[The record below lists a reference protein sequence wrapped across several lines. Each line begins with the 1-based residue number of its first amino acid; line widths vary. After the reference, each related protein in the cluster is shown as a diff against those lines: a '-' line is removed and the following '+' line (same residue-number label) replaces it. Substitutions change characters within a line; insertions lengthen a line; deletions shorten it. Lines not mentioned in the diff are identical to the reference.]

1 MALVNDERFGVSGSD
16 RPSPPGTRYQ
26 RLFAQ
31 HLGEMNPALERRV
44 SELLALTDFS
54 AAAFERLNVTEVA
67 SLIVLV
73 ALGESGA
80 RWAGLLLPD
89 EAGLLRPAGRRGA
102 GNPGWED
109 LHLEVPDLLP
119 DSLVFRSGGE
129 HPEEDPAAEPF
140 RELMRDSAAS
150 SATLLRTRDGLR
162 GVLLLGE
169 PHPDLTGSRTDFLE
183 ALAVSAAAAL
193 EKCRR
198 DEELRVANR
207 RLSLH
212 VYQLR
217 SLMDLTAGLHR
228 ARDEVAVWDLLL
240 HGAMGHVL
248 ASRAAVVAGGR
259 VVAAKGPKRPDE
271 DGAVFVRAAEVLA
284 GEHKI
289 RPAGDL
295 SHWTTSCELARLE
308 IGWVVPFASGAVQ
321 GTLFLGAAGFGRE
334 LSSAD
339 RAFLTSLTEQ
349 ASAAVESLRLTRAS
363 IQKEKELEVARRIQ
377 ARFLPAEA
385 PEYPGWDLWGI
396 NIPCLSVGGDYYD
409 YLTLDEAVFVTIA
422 DVSGKGAG
430 PALIMASVQAS
441 LRAFFRHGRSG
452 IASAAEELN
461 HHLHRNT
468 EDSRYMTAILAR
480 LEPTTGRLDYLNAGH
495 VHPVLVRGDGSVE
508 RLDRG
513 STVLGLF
520 PEIDTEVGTCEL
532 APGDLVAL
540 FTDGLSEAEDPAGG
554 LFDDARIVDALIAAR
569 SMSARDICGDLLS
582 RARAFSGPSPLRDDL
597 TLVVL
602 KRRGRQV
609 LV

>member
-1 MALVNDERFGVSGSD
+1 MTTRTARRIEPD
-16 RPSPPGTRYQ
+16 RPSSSGARYQ

-31 HLGEMNPALERRV
+31 HLGEMNPAVERRV
-44 SELLALTDFS
+44 SELLALTDFT
-54 AAAFERLNVTEVA
+54 AAAFERLNAAEVA

-73 ALGESGA
+73 ALGETGA
-80 RWAGLLLPD
+80 RWAGMLLPD
-89 EAGLLRPAGRRGA
+89 EAGQLCPAGRRGA

-109 LHLEVPDLLP
+109 LRLEVPDRLP
-119 DSLVFRSGGE
+119 ESLVLRAGGE
-129 HPEEDPAAEPF
+129 QAEEEPAAAPF
-140 RELMRDSAAS
+140 RQLMRDAGAS
-150 SATLLRTRDGLR
+150 SATLLQTRDGLR
-162 GVLLLGE
+162 GVLLLGA
-169 PHPDLTGSRTDFLE
+169 PHPELAGSQSDFLE
-183 ALAVSAAAAL
+183 VFAASAAAAL

-228 ARDEVAVWDLLL
+228 ARDEAAVWDLLL

-248 ASRAAVVAGGR
+248 ASRAAVVVGGR
-259 VVAAKGPKRPDE
+259 VAAAKGPRRPDE
-271 DGAVFVRAAEVLA
+271 DGAPLVHAAEILA

-289 RPAGDL
+289 RPTADI
-295 SHWTTSCELARLE
+295 SHWSTSCELARLE
-308 IGWVVPFASGAVQ
+308 IGWIVPFSSGAVQ

-339 RAFLTSLTEQ
+339 RAFLTSLAGQ

-377 ARFLPAEA
+377 TRFLPAEA

-396 NIPCLSVGGDYYD
+396 NIPCLAVGGDYYD
-409 YLTLDEAVFVTIA
+409 YLTLDGAIFVTIA

-468 EDSRYMTAILAR
+468 EDNRYMTAILAR
-480 LEPTTGRLDYLNAGH
+480 LEPSTGRLDYLNAGH
-495 VHPVLVRGDGSVE
+495 VQPVLVRADGSVE

-520 PEIDTEVGTCEL
+520 PDIDTEVGACAL

-569 SMSARDICGDLLS
+569 SLSARDICGDLLS
-582 RARAFSGPSPLRDDL
+582 RARAFSGPNPLRDDL

-602 KRRGRQV
+602 KRAPRE
-609 LV
+609 

>member
-1 MALVNDERFGVSGSD
+1 MTTRTARRIEPD
-16 RPSPPGTRYQ
+16 RPSSSGARYQ

-31 HLGEMNPALERRV
+31 HLGEMNPAVERRV
-44 SELLALTDFS
+44 SELLALTDFT
-54 AAAFERLNVTEVA
+54 AAAFERLNAAEVA

-73 ALGESGA
+73 ALGETGA
-80 RWAGLLLPD
+80 RWAGMLLPD
-89 EAGLLRPAGRRGA
+89 EAGQLCPAGRRGG

-109 LHLEVPDLLP
+109 LRLEVPDRLP
-119 DSLVFRSGGE
+119 ESLVLRAGGE
-129 HPEEDPAAEPF
+129 QAEEEPAAAPF
-140 RELMRDSAAS
+140 RQLMRDAGAS
-150 SATLLRTRDGLR
+150 SATLLQTRDGLR
-162 GVLLLGE
+162 GVLLLGA
-169 PHPDLTGSRTDFLE
+169 PHPELAGSQSDFLE
-183 ALAVSAAAAL
+183 VFAASAAAAL

-228 ARDEVAVWDLLL
+228 ARDEAAVWDLLL

-248 ASRAAVVAGGR
+248 ASRAAVVVGGR
-259 VVAAKGPKRPDE
+259 VAAAKGPRRPDE
-271 DGAVFVRAAEVLA
+271 DGAPLVHAAEILA

-289 RPAGDL
+289 RPTADI
-295 SHWTTSCELARLE
+295 SHWSTSCELARLE
-308 IGWVVPFASGAVQ
+308 IGWIVPFSSGAVQ

-339 RAFLTSLTEQ
+339 RAFLTSLAGQ

-377 ARFLPAEA
+377 TRFLPAEA

-396 NIPCLSVGGDYYD
+396 NIPCLAVGGDYYD
-409 YLTLDEAVFVTIA
+409 YLTLDGAIFVTIA

-468 EDSRYMTAILAR
+468 EDNRYMTAILAR
-480 LEPTTGRLDYLNAGH
+480 LEPSTGRLDYLNAGH
-495 VHPVLVRGDGSVE
+495 VQPVLVRADGSVE

-520 PEIDTEVGTCEL
+520 PDIDTEVGACEL

-569 SMSARDICGDLLS
+569 SLSARDICGDLLS
-582 RARAFSGPSPLRDDL
+582 RARAFSGPNPLRDDL

-602 KRRGRQV
+602 KRAPRE
-609 LV
+609 

>member
-1 MALVNDERFGVSGSD
+1 MTTRTARRIEPD
-16 RPSPPGTRYQ
+16 RPSSSGARYQ

-31 HLGEMNPALERRV
+31 HLGEMNPAVERRV
-44 SELLALTDFS
+44 SELLALTDFT
-54 AAAFERLNVTEVA
+54 AAAFERLNAAEVA

-73 ALGESGA
+73 ALGETGA
-80 RWAGLLLPD
+80 RWAGMLLPD
-89 EAGLLRPAGRRGA
+89 EAGQLCPAGRRGA

-109 LHLEVPDLLP
+109 LRLEVPDRLP
-119 DSLVFRSGGE
+119 ESLVLRAGGE
-129 HPEEDPAAEPF
+129 HAEEEPAAAPF
-140 RELMRDSAAS
+140 RQLMRDAGAS
-150 SATLLRTRDGLR
+150 SATLLQTRDGLR
-162 GVLLLGE
+162 GVLLLGA
-169 PHPDLTGSRTDFLE
+169 PHPELAGSQSDFLE
-183 ALAVSAAAAL
+183 VFAASAAAAL

-228 ARDEVAVWDLLL
+228 ARDEAAVWDLLL

-248 ASRAAVVAGGR
+248 ASRAAVVVGGR
-259 VVAAKGPKRPDE
+259 VAAAKGPRRPDE
-271 DGAVFVRAAEVLA
+271 DGAPLVRAAEILA

-289 RPAGDL
+289 RPTADI
-295 SHWTTSCELARLE
+295 SHWSTSCELARLE
-308 IGWVVPFASGAVQ
+308 IGWILPFSSGAVQ

-339 RAFLTSLTEQ
+339 RAFLTSLAGQ

-377 ARFLPAEA
+377 TRFLPAEA

-396 NIPCLSVGGDYYD
+396 NIPCLAVGGDYYD
-409 YLTLDEAVFVTIA
+409 YLTLDGAIFVTIA

-468 EDSRYMTAILAR
+468 EDNRYMTAILAR
-480 LEPTTGRLDYLNAGH
+480 LEPSTGRLDYLNAGH
-495 VHPVLVRGDGSVE
+495 VQPVLVRADGSVE

-520 PEIDTEVGTCEL
+520 PDIDTEVGTCEL

-569 SMSARDICGDLLS
+569 SLSARDICGDLLS
-582 RARAFSGPSPLRDDL
+582 RARAFSGPNPLRDDL

-602 KRRGRQV
+602 KRGPRE
-609 LV
+609 

>member
-1 MALVNDERFGVSGSD
+1 MTTRTARTIEPD
-16 RPSPPGTRYQ
+16 RPSSSGARYQ

-31 HLGEMNPALERRV
+31 HLGEMNPAVERRV
-44 SELLALTDFS
+44 SELLALTDFT
-54 AAAFERLNVTEVA
+54 AAAFERLNAAEVA

-73 ALGESGA
+73 ALGETGA
-80 RWAGLLLPD
+80 RWAGMLLPD
-89 EAGLLRPAGRRGA
+89 EAGQLCPAGRRGA

-109 LHLEVPDLLP
+109 LRLEVPDRLP
-119 DSLVFRSGGE
+119 ESLVLRAGGE
-129 HPEEDPAAEPF
+129 HAEEESAAAPF
-140 RELMRDSAAS
+140 RQLMRDAGAS
-150 SATLLRTRDGLR
+150 SATLLQTRDGLR
-162 GVLLLGE
+162 GVLLLGA
-169 PHPDLTGSRTDFLE
+169 PHPELAGSQSDFLE
-183 ALAVSAAAAL
+183 VFAASAAAAL

-228 ARDEVAVWDLLL
+228 ARDEAAVWDLLL

-248 ASRAAVVAGGR
+248 ASRAAVVVGGR
-259 VVAAKGPKRPDE
+259 VAAAKGPRRPDE
-271 DGAVFVRAAEVLA
+271 DGAPLVRAAEILA

-289 RPAGDL
+289 RPTADI
-295 SHWTTSCELARLE
+295 SHWSTSCELARLE
-308 IGWVVPFASGAVQ
+308 IGWIVPFSSGAVQ

-339 RAFLTSLTEQ
+339 RAFLTSLAGQ

-363 IQKEKELEVARRIQ
+363 IQKEKELEVARQIQ
-377 ARFLPAEA
+377 TRFLPAEA

-396 NIPCLSVGGDYYD
+396 NIPCLAVGGDYYD
-409 YLTLDEAVFVTIA
+409 YLTLDGAIFVTIA

-468 EDSRYMTAILAR
+468 EDNRYMTAILAR
-480 LEPTTGRLDYLNAGH
+480 LEPSTGRLDYLNAGH
-495 VHPVLVRGDGSVE
+495 VHPVLVRADGSVE

-520 PEIDTEVGTCEL
+520 PDIDTEVGTCEL
-532 APGDLVAL
+532 APGDLVAM

-569 SMSARDICGDLLS
+569 SLSARDICGDLLS
-582 RARAFSGPSPLRDDL
+582 RARAFSGPNPLRDDL

-602 KRRGRQV
+602 KRGPRE
-609 LV
+609 

>member
-1 MALVNDERFGVSGSD
+1 MTTRTARRIEPD
-16 RPSPPGTRYQ
+16 RPSSSGARYQ

-31 HLGEMNPALERRV
+31 HLGEMNPAVERRV
-44 SELLALTDFS
+44 SELLALTDFT
-54 AAAFERLNVTEVA
+54 AAAFERLNAAEVA

-73 ALGESGA
+73 ALGETGA
-80 RWAGLLLPD
+80 RWAGMLLPD
-89 EAGLLRPAGRRGA
+89 EAGQLCPAGRRGA

-109 LHLEVPDLLP
+109 LRLEVPDRLP
-119 DSLVFRSGGE
+119 ESLVLRAGGE
-129 HPEEDPAAEPF
+129 QAEEEPAAAPF
-140 RELMRDSAAS
+140 RQLMRDAGAS
-150 SATLLRTRDGLR
+150 SATLLQTRDGLR
-162 GVLLLGE
+162 GVLLLGA
-169 PHPDLTGSRTDFLE
+169 PHPELAGSQSDFLE
-183 ALAVSAAAAL
+183 VFAASAAAAL

-228 ARDEVAVWDLLL
+228 ARDEAAVWDLLL

-248 ASRAAVVAGGR
+248 ASRAAVVVGGR
-259 VVAAKGPKRPDE
+259 VAAAKGPRRPDE
-271 DGAVFVRAAEVLA
+271 DGAPLVHAAEILA

-289 RPAGDL
+289 RPTADI
-295 SHWTTSCELARLE
+295 SHWSTSCELARLE
-308 IGWVVPFASGAVQ
+308 IGWIVPFSSGAVQ

-339 RAFLTSLTEQ
+339 RAFLTSLAGQ

-377 ARFLPAEA
+377 TRFLPAEA

-396 NIPCLSVGGDYYD
+396 NIPCLAVGGDYYD
-409 YLTLDEAVFVTIA
+409 YLTLDGAIFVTIA

-468 EDSRYMTAILAR
+468 EDNRYMTAILAR
-480 LEPTTGRLDYLNAGH
+480 LEPSTGRLDYLNAGH
-495 VHPVLVRGDGSVE
+495 VLPVLVRVDGSIE

-520 PEIDTEVGTCEL
+520 PDIDTEVGACEL

-569 SMSARDICGDLLS
+569 SLSARDICGDLLS
-582 RARAFSGPSPLRDDL
+582 RARAFSGPNPLRDDL

-602 KRRGRQV
+602 KRAPRE
-609 LV
+609 

>member
-1 MALVNDERFGVSGSD
+1 MTTRTTRGIEPD
-16 RPSPPGTRYQ
+16 RPSPSGTRYQ

-31 HLGEMNPALERRV
+31 HLGEMNPAVERRV
-44 SELLALTDFS
+44 SELLALTDFT
-54 AAAFERLNVTEVA
+54 AAAFELLSAAEVA

-80 RWAGLLLPD
+80 RWAGMLLPD
-89 EAGLLRPAGRRGA
+89 EAGQLCPAGRRGA
-102 GNPGWED
+102 ENPGWED
-109 LHLEVPDLLP
+109 LRLEVPDRLP
-119 DSLVFRSGGE
+119 ESLVLRAGGE
-129 HPEEDPAAEPF
+129 DAEEEPTARPF
-140 RELMRDSAAS
+140 RQLMRDAGAS
-150 SATLLRTRDGLR
+150 SVTLLQTRDGLR
-162 GVLLLGE
+162 GVLLLGA
-169 PHPDLTGSRTDFLE
+169 PHPELAGSQSDFLE
-183 ALAVSAAAAL
+183 VFAASAAAAL

-228 ARDEVAVWDLLL
+228 ARDEAAVWDLLL

-248 ASRAAVVAGGR
+248 ASRAAVVVGGR
-259 VVAAKGPKRPDE
+259 VAAAKGPRRPDE
-271 DGAVFVRAAEVLA
+271 DGAQFVRAAEILA

-289 RPAGDL
+289 RPTADI
-295 SHWTTSCELARLE
+295 SHWSTSCELARLE
-308 IGWVVPFASGAVQ
+308 IGWIVPFTSGAVQ

-339 RAFLTSLTEQ
+339 RAFLTSLAGQ

-377 ARFLPAEA
+377 TRFLPAEA

-396 NIPCLSVGGDYYD
+396 NIPCLAVGGDYYD
-409 YLTLDEAVFVTIA
+409 YLTLDGAIFVTIA

-441 LRAFFRHGRSG
+441 LRAFFRHGRPG

-480 LEPTTGRLDYLNAGH
+480 LEPSTGRLDYLNAGH
-495 VHPVLVRGDGSVE
+495 VHPVLARADGSVE

-520 PEIDTEVGTCEL
+520 PDIDTEVGTCEL
-532 APGDLVAL
+532 APGDLVAM

-569 SMSARDICGDLLS
+569 SLSARNICGDLLS
-582 RARAFSGPSPLRDDL
+582 RARAFSGPNPLRDDL

-602 KRRGRQV
+602 KRGPRE
-609 LV
+609 

>member
-1 MALVNDERFGVSGSD
+1 MTDPEPPTS
-16 RPSPPGTRYQ
+16 PGTRYQ
-26 RLFAQ
+26 RLVAE
-31 HLGEMNPALERRV
+31 HIGDMNPALERRV

-54 AAAFERLNVTEVA
+54 AAAFERMNVSEVA

-73 ALGESGA
+73 ALGESGV

-89 EAGLLRPAGRRGA
+89 EDGRFRPAGRRGA
-102 GNPGWED
+102 GNAGWEE
-109 LHLEVPDLLP
+109 LSLEPPDLLP

-129 HPEEDPAAEPF
+129 HPDENPVAEPF
-140 RELMRDSAAS
+140 LGVMRDSGAS
-150 SATLLRTRDGLR
+150 SAALLRTPDGLR

-169 PHPDLTGSRTDFLE
+169 PHPELAGSRTDFLE

-228 ARDEVAVWDLLL
+228 ARDEAAVWDLLL

-271 DGAVFVRAAEVLA
+271 DIAALVHAAEILE
-284 GEHKI
+284 GQHEI

-295 SHWTTSCELARLE
+295 SHWSTSCDLARLE
-308 IGWVVPFASGAVQ
+308 IGWVVPFAAGAVR

-339 RAFLTSLTEQ
+339 RAFLTSLTGQ

-377 ARFLPAEA
+377 TRFLPAEA

-409 YLTLDEAVFVTIA
+409 YLTLDESVFVTIA

-441 LRAFFRHGRSG
+441 LRAFFRHARPG
-452 IASAAEELN
+452 IVGVAEELN

-468 EDSRYMTAILAR
+468 EDSRYMTAILAT
-480 LEPTTGRLDYLNAGH
+480 LEPGTGRLDYLNAGH
-495 VHPVLVRGDGSVE
+495 VYPVLVRGDGSVE

-520 PEIDTEVGTCEL
+520 PDIETETGTCEL
-532 APGDLVAL
+532 EPGDLVAL
-540 FTDGLSEAEDPAGG
+540 FTDGLTEAEDPGG
-554 LFDDARIVDALIAAR
+554 NLFDEARVVDALIAAR
-569 SMSARDICGDLLS
+569 SRTARDICGDLLS
-582 RARAFSGPSPLRDDL
+582 RARAFSGPNPLRDDL

-609 LV
+609 VV

>member
-1 MALVNDERFGVSGSD
+1 MSGRQVGFTDPDATS
-16 RPSPPGTRYQ
+16 SPGTRYQ
-26 RLFAQ
+26 RLVAE
-31 HLGEMNPALERRV
+31 HIGDMTPALERRV

-54 AAAFERLNVTEVA
+54 AAASERLHVTEVV
-67 SLIVLV
+67 SLILLV

-80 RWAGLLLPD
+80 RWAGMLLPD
-89 EAGLLRPAGRRGA
+89 DQGRLCPAGRRGR
-102 GNPGWED
+102 GNQGWEE
-109 LHLEVPDLLP
+109 LRFEAPDRLP
-119 DSLVFRSGGE
+119 DAYVLRADGERPGEEPGG
-129 HPEEDPAAEPF
+129 EPF
-140 RELMRDSAAS
+140 RQLMRDAQAS
-150 SATLLRTRDGLR
+150 SVTLLRTPDGLR

-169 PHPDLTGSRTDFLE
+169 PHPDLAGSQSDFLE
-183 ALAVSAAAAL
+183 ALAFCAAAAL

-198 DEELRVANR
+198 DEELRIANR

-217 SLMDLTAGLHR
+217 SLLDLTAGLHR
-228 ARDEVAVWDLLL
+228 ARDEAAVWDLLL

-259 VVAAKGPKRPDE
+259 VVAAKGPRRPDE
-271 DGAVFVRAAEVLA
+271 DRGVLVRAAETLA
-284 GEHKI
+284 GEHEI
-289 RPAGDL
+289 LSATHL
-295 SHWTTSCELARLE
+295 SHRSVSGELAKLE
-308 IGWVVPFASGAVQ
+308 IGWVVPFASGAVR
-321 GTLFLGAAGFGRE
+321 GVLFLGAAGFGRE

-339 RAFLTSLTEQ
+339 RAFLTSLTGQ

-377 ARFLPAEA
+377 TRFLPAEA

-396 NIPCLSVGGDYYD
+396 NIPCLAVGGDYYD
-409 YLTLDEAVFVTIA
+409 YLTQDDAIFVTIA
-422 DVSGKGAG
+422 DVSGKGPG

-452 IASAAEELN
+452 VASAAEELN

-468 EDSRYMTAILAR
+468 EDSRYMTAILSR
-480 LEPTTGRLDYLNAGH
+480 LELSTGQLDYLNAGH
-495 VHPVLVRGDGSVE
+495 VLPVLIRSDGSVE

-520 PEIDTEVGTCEL
+520 PSIDTEVGTCRL

-540 FTDGLSEAEDPAGG
+540 FTDGLSEAEDPAGT
-554 LFDDARIVDALIAAR
+554 LFDDARIVEALVAAR
-569 SMSARDICGDLLS
+569 AQTARGICGDLLS
-582 RARAFSGPSPLRDDL
+582 RARAFAGPNPLRDDL

-602 KRRGRQV
+602 KRTAFAA
-609 LV
+609 

>member
-1 MALVNDERFGVSGSD
+1 M
-16 RPSPPGTRYQ
+16 SP
-26 RLFAQ
+26 AV
-31 HLGEMNPALERRV
+31 ERRV
-44 SELLALTDFS
+44 SELLALTDFT
-54 AAAFERLNVTEVA
+54 AAAFERLNATEVA
-67 SLIVLV
+67 SLILLV

-80 RWAGLLLPD
+80 RWAGMLLPD
-89 EAGLLRPAGRRGA
+89 EAGKLCPAGRRGA

-109 LHLEVPDLLP
+109 LSLEVPDRLP
-119 DSLVFRSGGE
+119 ESLVLRAGGE
-129 HPEEDPAAEPF
+129 DADEEPATGPF
-140 RELMRDSAAS
+140 RQLMRDAGAS

-162 GVLLLGE
+162 GVLLLGA
-169 PHPDLTGSRTDFLE
+169 PHPDLAGSQSDFLE
-183 ALAVSAAAAL
+183 AFAASAAAAL
-193 EKCRR
+193 QKCRR

-248 ASRAAVVAGGR
+248 ASRAAVVSGGR
-259 VVAAKGPKRPDE
+259 VVAAKGPRRHDE
-271 DGAVFVRAAEVLA
+271 DGAAFVRAAEILA
-284 GEHKI
+284 GEHAI
-289 RPAGDL
+289 RPTGDL
-295 SHWTTSCELARLE
+295 SHWSTSCELARLE
-308 IGWVVPFASGAVQ
+308 IGWIVPFTSGAVK

-339 RAFLTSLTEQ
+339 RAFLTSLAGQ

-377 ARFLPAEA
+377 TRFLPAEA
-385 PEYPGWDLWGI
+385 PAYPGWDLWGI

-409 YLTLDEAVFVTIA
+409 YLTLDGAIFVTIA

-441 LRAFFRHGRSG
+441 LRAFFRHGRPG

-480 LEPTTGRLDYLNAGH
+480 LEPSTGRLDYLNAGH
-495 VHPVLVRGDGSVE
+495 VHPVLVRAGGSIE

-520 PEIDTEVGTCEL
+520 PEIETEVGVCEL
-532 APGDLVAL
+532 APGDLVAM

-554 LFDDARIVDALIAAR
+554 LFEDSRIVDALVSAR

-582 RARAFSGPSPLRDDL
+582 RARAFSGPNPLRDDL

-602 KRRGRQV
+602 KRGSRE
-609 LV
+609 

>member
-1 MALVNDERFGVSGSD
+1 
-16 RPSPPGTRYQ
+16 
-26 RLFAQ
+26 
-31 HLGEMNPALERRV
+31 MNPELERRV

-54 AAAFERLNVTEVA
+54 AAAFERLNVSDVV
-67 SLIVLV
+67 SLILLV

-80 RWAGLLLPD
+80 RWAGMLLPN
-89 EAGLLRPAGRRGA
+89 EEGELCPAGRRGA
-102 GNPGWED
+102 GSQGWEE
-109 LHLEVPDLLP
+109 LRFEAPDRLP
-119 DSLVFRSGGE
+119 DGLVLRADGGQ
-129 HPEEDPAAEPF
+129 PDEDPGAGPF
-140 RELMRDSAAS
+140 RQLMRDAGAS
-150 SATLLRTRDGLR
+150 SVTLLRTRDGL
-162 GVLLLGE
+162 GGILVLGA
-169 PHPDLTGSRTDFLE
+169 PHPDLAGSRSDFLE

-193 EKCRR
+193 EQCRR
-198 DEELRVANR
+198 DEELRIANR

-228 ARDEVAVWDLLL
+228 ARDEAAVWDLLL

-259 VVAAKGPKRPDE
+259 VVAAKGPRGPDE
-271 DGAVFVRAAEVLA
+271 ERAAFVRAADVLD
-284 GEHKI
+284 GEHRI
-289 RPAGDL
+289 LPTRDL
-295 SHWTTSCELARLE
+295 SHWSTSCELARLE
-308 IGWVVPFASGAVQ
+308 IGWVVPFASGAVR
-321 GTLFLGAAGFGRE
+321 GVLFLGAAGFGRG

-339 RAFLTSLTEQ
+339 RAFLTSLAGQ

-377 ARFLPAEA
+377 TRFLPAEA

-396 NIPCLSVGGDYYD
+396 NIPCLAVGGDYYD
-409 YLTLDEAVFVTIA
+409 YLTEDGAIFLTIA
-422 DVSGKGAG
+422 DVSGKGPG

-441 LRAFFRHGRSG
+441 LRAFFRHGQPG

-468 EDSRYMTAILAR
+468 EDSRYMTAILSR
-480 LEPTTGRLDYLNAGH
+480 LEPATGRLDYLNAGH
-495 VHPVLVRGDGSVE
+495 VLPVLIRSDGSVE

-540 FTDGLSEAEDPAGG
+540 FTDGLSEAEDPAGT
-554 LFDDARIVDALIAAR
+554 LFDDARIVEALVAAR
-569 SMSARDICGDLLS
+569 AGDARGICGDLLS
-582 RARAFSGPSPLRDDL
+582 RARAFAGPNPLRDDL
-597 TLVVL
+597 TLVVV
-602 KRRGRQV
+602 KRTTFAD
-609 LV
+609 